1 MDILVIEDDPVLGK
15 TLQKGFEE
23 AGHGCQWIK
32 EGGRGLDAARRQQFE
47 AIVLDLMLPGEP
59 GLQVLKKLRE
69 EGVRTPVVIL
79 TALGSVEERVAGL
92 NAGAD
97 DYMVKPFALVE
108 LLARLEAVCRRAVTR
123 PPAQLQGGDLSVNL
137 TTRRPSPGGV
147 GAPCRPA
154 PVDGLGDH
162 H

>member
-1 MDILVIEDDPVLGK
+1 MGGASTKHRPGWAPSGPNSLPWQATARRSGRVGKGAAMDILVIEDDPVLGK

-23 AGHGCQWIK
+23 GGHGCQWIK
-32 EGGRGLDAARRQQFE
+32 EGGRGLEAARRQQFD

-108 LLARLEAVCRRAVTR
+108 LLARLEAVCRRAV
-123 PPAQLQGGDLSVNL
+123 D
-137 TTRRPSPGGV
+137 
-147 GAPCRPA
+147 RPA
-154 PVDGLGDH
+154 
-162 H
+162 